1 MLLLT
6 RDEMERLLLS
16 EKKIRKDTEIELEK
30 SNCLLEVEK
39 SNFIK
44 YKEYVFIH
52 KRDNQELIYY

>member
-1 MLLLT
+1 
-6 RDEMERLLLS
+6 MERILLS
-16 EKKIRKDTEIELEK
+16 EKKIRKDTEVELEK

-52 KRDNQELIYY
+52 RRDNQELIYY